1 MRSPAGAK
9 AEVFASANM
18 EHPQALAQAGRAGPV
33 VLFARNRLCALA
45 RPGLAVEPTPLLDLM
60 LDPQIK
66 LGTSTPRSDPSGDYA
81 WDVFRTADAVSPG
94 AYAKLDAKALQLIGG
109 PSSKAPPADRTIYS
123 VLIEQGAADIFL
135 AYCTGTRTAQKES
148 PGQQMIALPDALAV
162 GADYGLTVITGASPA
177 AYRFALFILS
187 PQGQRIL
194 ERHTFT
200 APNLPQ

>member
-1 MRSPAGAK
+1 
-9 AEVFASANM
+9 M

-33 VLFARNRLCALA
+33 VLFAHNRLCALA
-45 RPGLAVEPTPLLDLM
+45 RPGLAVEPTTLLDLM

-66 LGTSTPRSDPSGDYA
+66 LGTSTPRADPSGDYA
-81 WDVFRTADAVSPG
+81 WDVFRKADAVSPG
-94 AYAKLDAKALQLIGG
+94 AYAKLDAKALQLTGG
-109 PSSKAPPADRTIYS
+109 ASSKAPPADRTIYS

-135 AYCTGTRTAQKES
+135 AYCTGARTAQKES
-148 PGQQMIALPDALAV
+148 PGRQMIALPDALAV

-194 ERHTFT
+194 EWHTF
-200 APNLPQ
+200 AVPNLPQ